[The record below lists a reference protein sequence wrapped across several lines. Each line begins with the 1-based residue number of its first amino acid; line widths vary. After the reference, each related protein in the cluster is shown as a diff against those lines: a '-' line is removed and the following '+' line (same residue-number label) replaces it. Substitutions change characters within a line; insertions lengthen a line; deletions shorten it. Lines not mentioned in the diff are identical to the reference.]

1 MLVTPPTHHVV
12 MFPYTSKAAVLSV
25 IQALTAVRSVV
36 LLKESPTHSLGQTAL
51 TTARARNRA
60 VIREKSR
67 FIMLYGGGEGF
78 VDVRGCEGE
87 GGLKVGVEGGM
98 GRGRIGLA
106 I

>member
-1 MLVTPPTHHVV
+1 MVHQ
-12 MFPYTSKAAVLSV
+12 AA
-25 IQALTAVRSVV
+25 TAVMRAALV
-36 LLKESPTHSLGQTAL
+36 KESPTHSLGQTAL

-60 VIREKSR
+60 VIREKSII
-67 FIMLYGGGEGF
+67 IMLYGGGEGF

>member
-1 MLVTPPTHHVV
+1 L
-12 MFPYTSKAAVLSV
+12 V
-25 IQALTAVRSVV
+25 IQALTAVMRAALV
-36 LLKESPTHSLGQTAL
+36 KESPTHSLGQTAL

-60 VIREKSR
+60 MIRGKSR
-67 FIMLYGGGEGF
+67 IIMLYGGGEGF

-98 GRGRIGLA
+98 SRGRIGLA